1 MWCGMSEYD
10 DNTNLQEDFVHIH
23 LSGVA
28 FHVLCVGVGRLV
40 VRFHHAYVIPSFLLE
55 NGFFEVLS
63 LHTPPVTV
71 DRCQL

>member
-1 MWCGMSEYD
+1 M
-10 DNTNLQEDFVHIH
+10 HIH

-28 FHVLCVGVGRLV
+28 FHVLCVGRGCHVVIGVGHLV
-40 VRFHHAYVIPSFLLE
+40 VRFHHAYIIPSFLLV

-63 LHTPPVTV
+63 LHPPSITV